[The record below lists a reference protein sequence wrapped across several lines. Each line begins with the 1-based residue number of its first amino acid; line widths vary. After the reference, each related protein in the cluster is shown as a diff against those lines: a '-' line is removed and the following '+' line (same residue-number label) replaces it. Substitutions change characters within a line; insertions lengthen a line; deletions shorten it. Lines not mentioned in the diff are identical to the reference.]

1 MTSPSVTVRFAP
13 SPTGYLHIGNAR
25 PALLNWLFALKAGGR
40 FILRLDDTDRERSK
54 EEYAEAI
61 QRDLAWL
68 GIQPHQFDR
77 QSLRTDAYDA
87 VVARLKQAGR
97 LYACYETA
105 DELDRKRKRQH
116 ERGLPPVYDRA
127 ALKLTDEDR
136 AKLEAEGRRPHW
148 RFKLDESVGP
158 VTWDDLVRG
167 PQTVDIGSLSDPVLI
182 REDGTYLYTLP
193 SVVDDADMGVTHI
206 IRGDDHVTNTGVQ
219 LQLFEALG
227 APAPMFGHHNTLT
240 TSTGEGLSKRTG
252 ALSLGSLREAGY
264 EPMAVNSLAVLIG
277 TSHSVE
283 PVADLATLAGIVD
296 LSMVSK
302 APAKFD
308 PADLDGLNAKLL
320 HAKPYA
326 DVAERLSVLGVEGGE
341 DFWNAV
347 RGNLVRLQEAAD
359 WWRVVTGPV
368 APHAAADADE
378 AAFFVAARAALPE
391 GRLDG
396 QSWKAWTDALK
407 AATGRKGRALFM
419 PLRQMLT
426 GLDHGPELALLLPLI
441 GRERVLARLA
451 AVLPPAA

>member
-1 MTSPSVTVRFAP
+1 MTSPTVRFAP

-25 PALLNWLFALKAGGR
+25 PALYNWLFALKAGGQ

-61 QRDLAWL
+61 RQDLGWL
-68 GIQPHQFDR
+68 GIAPHRFER

-87 VVARLKQAGR
+87 AVETLKAAGR
-97 LYACYETA
+97 LYACYETSE
-105 DELDRKRKRQH
+105 ELDRKRKRQQA
-116 ERGLPPVYDRA
+116 RGLPPVYDRA
-127 ALKLTDEDR
+127 GLKLTDGDR
-136 AKLEAEGRRPHW
+136 EKLEAEGRRAHW
-148 RFKLDESVGP
+148 RFKLDESVGH

-167 PQTVDIGSLSDPVLI
+167 PQTVDIASLSDPVLV
-182 REDGTYLYTLP
+182 REDGSYLYTLP

-227 APAPMFGHHNTLT
+227 APAPVFGHHNTLT

-277 TSHSVE
+277 TSAPVE
-283 PVADLATLAGIVD
+283 PVVDLATLAGMVD

-326 DVAERLSVLGVEGGE
+326 EVSERLRALGVEGGE

-347 RGNLVRLQEAAD
+347 RGNLVRLRDAVD
-359 WWRVVTGPV
+359 WWEVVTGPG
-368 APHAAADADE
+368 ARYAATDADE
-378 AAFFVAARAALPE
+378 AAFIGTAATLLPE
-391 GRLDG
+391 GPLDG
-396 QSWKAWTDALK
+396 QSWKLWTDAVK

-419 PLRQMLT
+419 PLRQALT
-426 GLDHGPELALLLPLI
+426 GLDHGPELATLLPLI
-441 GRERVLARLA
+441 GREKALARLQAVA
-451 AVLPPAA
+451 APAG

>member
-1 MTSPSVTVRFAP
+1 MTSPIVRFAP

-25 PALLNWLFALKAGGR
+25 PALFNWLFALKAGGQ
-40 FILRLDDTDRERSK
+40 FILRLDDTDRERSR
-54 EEYAEAI
+54 EEFADAI
-61 QRDLAWL
+61 RRDLGWL
-68 GIQPHQFDR
+68 GIAPHRFER
-77 QSLRTDAYDA
+77 QSLRTEAYDA
-87 VVARLKQAGR
+87 AVAKLKATGR

-105 DELDRKRKRQH
+105 EELDRKRKRQQA
-116 ERGLPPVYDRA
+116 RGLPPVYDRA
-127 ALKLTDEDR
+127 GLKLTDADR

-148 RFKLDESVGP
+148 RFRLDESVDH

-167 PQTVDIGSLSDPVLI
+167 PQTVDIASLSDPVLV

-227 APAPMFGHHNTLT
+227 APAPRFGHHNTLT
-240 TSTGEGLSKRTG
+240 TATGEGLSKRSG

-277 TSHSVE
+277 TSAPVE
-283 PVADLATLAGIVD
+283 PVVDLATLAGMVD

-320 HAKPYA
+320 HAKSYA
-326 DVAERLSVLGVEGGE
+326 EVSERLSALGVAGGE
-341 DFWNAV
+341 DFWSAV
-347 RGNLVRLQEAAD
+347 RGNLVRLQDAVA
-359 WWRVVTGPV
+359 WWAVVTGPV
-368 APHAAADADE
+368 AHLAADADE
-378 AAFFVAARAALPE
+378 AAFFAEAGRLLPE
-391 GRLDG
+391 GPFDG
-396 QSWKAWTDALK
+396 QSWKLWTDAVK

-419 PLRQMLT
+419 PLRQALT
-426 GLDHGPELALLLPLI
+426 GLDHGPELATLLPLI
-441 GRERVLARLA
+441 GREQAVARLQAVA
-451 AVLPPAA
+451 A

>member
-25 PALLNWLFALKAGGR
+25 PALLNWLFALKAGGQ

-68 GIQPHQFDR
+68 GIEPHRFER
-77 QSLRTDAYDA
+77 QSLRTDSYDA
-87 VVARLKQAGR
+87 AVARLKQAGR

-116 ERGLPPVYDRA
+116 ARGLPPVYDRA
-127 ALKLTDEDR
+127 ALKLSDEDR

-148 RFKLDESVGP
+148 RFKLDESVGH
-158 VTWDDLVRG
+158 VTWEDLVRG

-227 APAPMFGHHNTLT
+227 APAPVFGHHNTLT

-252 ALSLGSLREAGY
+252 ALSLGSLRDAGY

-326 DVAERLSVLGVEGGE
+326 EVADRLSALGVAGGE

-347 RGNLVRLQEAAD
+347 RGNLVRLQEASD

-368 APHAAADADE
+368 DAHVAADADE
-378 AAFFVAARAALPE
+378 VAFFAAARAALPE
-391 GRLDG
+391 GTFDG

-426 GLDHGPELALLLPLI
+426 GLDHGPELAALLPLI
-441 GRERVLARLA
+441 GRDRTVARLD
-451 AVLPPAA
+451 AVTAPAD

>member
-1 MTSPSVTVRFAP
+1 MTSPSVIVRFAP
-13 SPTGYLHIGNAR
+13 SPTGFLHIGNAR

-54 EEYAEAI
+54 EEYAQAI
-61 QRDLAWL
+61 QRDLNWL
-68 GIQPHQFDR
+68 GILPHQFER
-77 QSLRTDAYDA
+77 QSLRTDSYDA
-87 VVARLKQAGR
+87 VVARLKAAGR

-105 DELDRKRKRQH
+105 GELDRKRKRQAA
-116 ERGLPPVYDRA
+116 RGLPPVYDRA
-127 ALKLTDEDR
+127 ALKLTEDDR
-136 AKLEAEGRRPHW
+136 AKLEAEGRRAHW
-148 RFKLDESVGP
+148 RFKLDETVGH

-227 APAPMFGHHNTLT
+227 APLPIFGHHNTLT
-240 TSTGEGLSKRTG
+240 TASGEGLSKRTG

-277 TSHSVE
+277 TSVSVE
-283 PVADLATLAGIVD
+283 PVVDLPTLAGLVD

-326 DVAERLSVLGVEGGE
+326 DVADRLKTLGIEGGE
-341 DFWNAV
+341 AFWSAV
-347 RGNLVRLQEAAD
+347 RGNLVLLKDAVA
-359 WWRVVTGPV
+359 WWAIVTGPIP
-368 APHAAADADE
+368 PHVPADE
-378 AAFFVAARAALPE
+378 DERAFLASARDLLPVDPF
-391 GRLDG
+391 DG
-396 QSWKAWTDALK
+396 QSWKVWTDAVK

-419 PLRQMLT
+419 PLRQVLT
-426 GLDHGPELALLLPLI
+426 GLDHGPELAALLPLI
-441 GRERVLARLA
+441 GREQALARLEA
-451 AVLPPAA
+451 ALSS